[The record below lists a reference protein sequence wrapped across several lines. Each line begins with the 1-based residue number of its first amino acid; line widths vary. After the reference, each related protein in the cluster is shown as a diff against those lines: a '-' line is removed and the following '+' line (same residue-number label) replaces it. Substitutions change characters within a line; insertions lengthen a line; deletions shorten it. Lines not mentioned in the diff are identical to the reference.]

1 MIDRATHRQAIEDLL
16 AVSPVVAV
24 LGARQVGKSTLA
36 RAIVADRPDSVFF
49 DLEDPEDDAKL
60 TVPKLALAER
70 RGLVVLDEV
79 QRRQDLFAVLRVLA
93 DRPAVPA
100 RFLLLGSASPELMT
114 HASDSLAGRVAFY
127 ELPGFDLQ
135 ETGPGSLHR
144 RWLRGGFPRSFLAS
158 TEEESYRWR
167 GDFVR
172 TFLERDLPAL
182 GLRVAPDALRRF
194 WSMLAHYHGQT
205 WNGAELARALAVSEG
220 TVRHYLDLLVG
231 TYVVRR
237 LQPWYQ
243 NAGKRVVKSPK
254 VYVADSGLLHRLLQ
268 VAAAD
273 DLLGHPKVGA
283 SWEGLAIDAVA
294 RRLGAR
300 ADEAWFWGVHSGAEL
315 DLLVVRG
322 RRRLGFEIKWTD
334 APTVTSSM
342 RSALA
347 ALDLERL
354 DVVHA
359 GASTFPLADRVRAL
373 SLARL
378 GTDLDP
384 L

>member
-1 MIDRATHRQAIEDLL
+1 MIARVAHRQAIEELL

-36 RAIVADRPDSVFF
+36 RAIAADRPGSAFF
-49 DLEDPEDDAKL
+49 DLEDPEDDAML
-60 TVPKLALAER
+60 AAPKLALAER

-93 DRPAVPA
+93 DRPEAPA
-100 RFLLLGSASPELMT
+100 RFLLLGSASPDLMK
-114 HASDSLAGRVAFY
+114 HAADSLAGRVAFY
-127 ELPGFDLQ
+127 ELPGLDL
-135 ETGPGSLHR
+135 EEVGDGSLR
-144 RWLRGGFPRSFLAS
+144 QRWLRGGFPRSFLAPS
-158 TEEESYRWR
+158 DEESYRWR

-194 WSMLAHYHGQT
+194 WSMLAHYHAQT

-231 TYVVRR
+231 TFVVRR
-237 LQPWYQ
+237 LQPWHE

-254 VYVADSGLLHRLLQ
+254 VYIADTGLLHRLLQ
-268 VAAAD
+268 IPRAD

-283 SWEGLAIDAVA
+283 SWEGFAIDAVV
-294 RRLGAR
+294 RRLRAR
-300 ADEAWFWGVHSGAEL
+300 ADEAWFWGLHSGAEL

-322 RRRLGFEIKWTD
+322 RRRLGFEMKLTD
-334 APTVTSSM
+334 APSM
-342 RSALA
+342 TPSIRAALA
-347 ALDLERL
+347 ALDLERI

-359 GASTFPLADRVRAL
+359 GSATFPLSERVRAL

-378 GTDLDP
+378 GADLDP